1 MTRIEIKPREVLVAA
16 GIVAAMLALGVMIH
30 HSIAASSQRRLEQYT
45 TAVQI
50 TDAQQFRY
58 GMDTN
63 FGNALVYGTISAVDP
78 VFYPEVEGEYLYIQ
92 KTEEHYNMHTR
103 TVTTTD
109 SQGHTH
115 TRTEIYYSWDYA
127 GSEART
133 CTNVQFLSQVFDRDK
148 FYYQARPV
156 YLDGSRYLTEGRT
169 RWYFDAVPAAFDV
182 TIHTDLRD
190 GTIPDKPEMFLSQT
204 PEEVVSHKIKYQN
217 VPLVIFW
224 VFWLIATGGAAA
236 GFVYAENNWLDD

>member
-1 MTRIEIKPREVLVAA
+1 MTRLEIKPREVLVTA
-16 GIVAAMLALGVMIH
+16 GIVAIMLALGVMIH
-30 HSIAASSQRRLEQYT
+30 HSIAAGSQRRLEQYT

-50 TDAQQFRY
+50 SDAVQFRY

-63 FGNALVYGTISAVDP
+63 FGNALVYGTLSAVDP
-78 VFYPEVEGEYLYIQ
+78 VSYPEAAGEYLYIQ

-109 SQGHTH
+109 SQGNTHTH
-115 TRTEIYYSWDYA
+115 IEVYYSWDYA
-127 GSEART
+127 GREART
-133 CTNVQFLSQVFDRDK
+133 CTRVQFLSQIFDRDK
-148 FYYQARPV
+148 FYYQTQPV
-156 YLDGSRYLTEGRT
+156 YLDGRRYLTEGHT

-204 PEEVVSHKIKYQN
+204 PEEVVSYKIKYQN
-217 VPLVIFW
+217 IPLIIFW
-224 VFWLIATGGAAA
+224 VFWLIVAGGAAA
-236 GFVYAENNWLDD
+236 GFIYAENNWLDD